1 MESGKRVIVA
11 WSVIKATIF
20 LIRRWAMEFILG
32 TTAGATEEISKTITG
47 TVMVSYLTAKT

>member
-1 MESGKRVIVA
+1 MESGRRVIVA
-11 WSVIKATIF
+11 WSVIKATIL
-20 LIRRWAMEFILG
+20 LIRRWVMEFILG